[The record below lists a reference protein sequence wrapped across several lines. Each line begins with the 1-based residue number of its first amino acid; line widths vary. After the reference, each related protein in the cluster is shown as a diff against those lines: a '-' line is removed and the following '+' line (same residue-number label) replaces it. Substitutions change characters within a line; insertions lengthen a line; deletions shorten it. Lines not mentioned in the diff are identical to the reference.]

1 MIQLFLWLLVF
12 FPLSVAAQM
21 DVSQI
26 RESKPLT
33 ATLQG
38 SQGIGFVQPK
48 QSAPIRETP
57 PTGGFWG
64 AFPGEHIG
72 ETNMNTCYGIL
83 EKKQIPHGFLTQT
96 WVRLDPLPKAVSSIE
111 YPKGWTYWGETFD
124 DESPNFNKFE
134 QSSECPS

>member
-21 DVSQI
+21 DVSQTG
-26 RESKPLT
+26 ESKPLT

-38 SQGIGFVQPK
+38 SSVVEFVKPK

-72 ETNMNTCYGIL
+72 KTNTDTCYRIL
-83 EKKQIPHGFLTQT
+83 EEKQIPHGFLTQT
-96 WVRLDPLPKAVSSIE
+96 WVRLAPLTKAVNSSE
-111 YPKGWTYWGETFD
+111 APKGWSYWGETFA
-124 DESPNFNKFE
+124 DESPNFKKFG